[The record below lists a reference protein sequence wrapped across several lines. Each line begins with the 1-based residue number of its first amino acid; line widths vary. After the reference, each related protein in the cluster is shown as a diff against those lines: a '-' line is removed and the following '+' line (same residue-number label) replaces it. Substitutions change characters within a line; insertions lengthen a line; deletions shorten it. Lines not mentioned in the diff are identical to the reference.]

1 MHTKSLSTDGKL
13 QETTESAIITTE
25 IVKHRNSGRFQ
36 EITEYF
42 QRKVTIPLNVPT
54 PTTDATPIRS
64 GLRKR
69 KREEAPRQT
78 EPEVLEKW
86 VPEEK
91 LELWEI
97 RAYRDRLERDKN
109 ASQTRTRTGVNL
121 REPQRLDPG
130 AASEAQPR
138 SVKLNYKAEMDEK
151 YKQQQNSR
159 SVLQAQK
166 QPQQP
171 SQIQAQTPPAPT
183 IIRRVQNPDGTISII
198 RTTMAQP
205 GTPGAPGARTMVP
218 TVVNQNTPNQQNMI
232 QPGTKK
238 VFLSKDGKIIG
249 AQLVHQ
255 PTQPNANSTNNTG
268 KIAIPTVGGVQNPS
282 ATPTLMQ
289 TGPPANAI
297 PSPQQ
302 QQQQTQQ
309 KVQIVRSSDGKIQVR
324 GLLPGQ
330 QLVQMPDGKLQ
341 IFSQPTTVQ
350 QQQQPQQNQLQPVQQ
365 QVQQPQVQ
373 QVQQVQQ
380 PQQVQQQPQVYQSLH
395 VKLFICH
402 F

>member
-13 QETTESAIITTE
+13 QETTESAILTTE

-42 QRKVTIPLNVPT
+42 QRKVTIPLNVPA
-54 PTTDATPIRS
+54 PSTDATPIRS

-78 EPEVLEKW
+78 EPEVIEKW

-218 TVVNQNTPNQQNMI
+218 TVVNQNSPNQQ
-232 QPGTKK
+232 K
-238 VFLSKDGKIIG
+238 
-249 AQLVHQ
+249 
-255 PTQPNANSTNNTG
+255 ST
-268 KIAIPTVGGVQNPS
+268 
-282 ATPTLMQ
+282 L
-289 TGPPANAI
+289 
-297 PSPQQ
+297 
-302 QQQQTQQ
+302 
-309 KVQIVRSSDGKIQVR
+309 
-324 GLLPGQ
+324 GLQ
-330 QLVQMPDGKLQ
+330 
-341 IFSQPTTVQ
+341 
-350 QQQQPQQNQLQPVQQ
+350 
-365 QVQQPQVQ
+365 
-373 QVQQVQQ
+373 
-380 PQQVQQQPQVYQSLH
+380 
-395 VKLFICH
+395 
-402 F
+402 

>member
-1 MHTKSLSTDGKL
+1 MHTKSLSTDGKT
-13 QETTESAIITTE
+13 QETTESAILTTE

-42 QRKVTIPLNVPT
+42 QRKVTIPLNVPA
-54 PTTDATPIRS
+54 PSTDATPIRS

-171 SQIQAQTPPAPT
+171 STIQAQTPPAPT

-198 RTTMAQP
+198 RTTMAQT
-205 GTPGAPGARTMVP
+205 GTPGALTMVP
-218 TVVNQNTPNQQNMI
+218 TVVNNQSPQQKQVI

-238 VFLSKDGKIIG
+238 VFLSKSGKIIG
-249 AQLVHQ
+249 AQSQ
-255 PTQPNANSTNNTG
+255 TNAKSANNSG
-268 KIAIPTVGGVQNPS
+268 KIVIS
-282 ATPTLMQ
+282 ALYFYRSKIILDQQIVLDGYKLFSLVPNCF
-289 TGPPANAI
+289 GPGTNCFGR
-297 PSPQQ
+297 
-302 QQQQTQQ
+302 
-309 KVQIVRSSDGKIQVR
+309 VQII
-324 GLLPGQ
+324 
-330 QLVQMPDGKLQ
+330 LVSFK
-341 IFSQPTTVQ
+341 
-350 QQQQPQQNQLQPVQQ
+350 
-365 QVQQPQVQ
+365 
-373 QVQQVQQ
+373 
-380 PQQVQQQPQVYQSLH
+380 
-395 VKLFICH
+395 
-402 F
+402 